1 MRQCDDETRH
11 SLTPPS
17 VCTFVNFIDANK
29 SAFTPPADRKIVPC
43 LGKNCALP
51 RKIFFLLIPAKAPS
65 PSLSQKYKNI
75 FTSNITLTPATCKGT
90 HIFRLEFLFLS
101 SFFFWTFQIFD
112 KKSVTSMTGVN
123 SATLFVDSES
133 SETNSPPTIQIL
145 RIEIQ
150 ILRIEIQI
158 LRIEIQ
164 ILRK

>member
-17 VCTFVNFIDANK
+17 VCTFANFIDTNK

-43 LGKNCALP
+43 LGKICALP

-65 PSLSQKYKNI
+65 PPLSQKYKNI

-101 SFFFWTFQIFD
+101 NYIRNLPSFFSI
-112 KKSVTSMTGVN
+112 GIR
-123 SATLFVDSES
+123 LFLNFLNHSQEKVVSLQTE
-133 SETNSPPTIQIL
+133 
-145 RIEIQ
+145 
-150 ILRIEIQI
+150 
-158 LRIEIQ
+158 
-164 ILRK
+164 